1 MPEVR
6 PAPGDDIGGTAD
18 KAVGFELVAD
28 TVAGRE
34 ITALAEEHAEVFAQR
49 ADKHDRAGSFPFENF
64 QEMQAS
70 SFLAATVPTEFGGL
84 GVTSVHDVMV
94 AISRL
99 ARGDASTAIAA
110 NMHIT
115 GVLGMVHVLR
125 RVRAEGDEGAEGA
138 LADLLSRAG
147 SGSAVMCFP
156 LTEQGTDQTAPQTEA
171 TPRENGYVLNGRKVF
186 GTLSPAAQVFFPS
199 VRVPKPGG
207 GYLSATAVVPRDT
220 PGLRIEDNWDALGMC
235 ASGSN
240 DVTFTDCFIPAGQLF
255 APSDTYGTVAPGY
268 VASALTVNVPLV
280 ASFLGIAEAARTH
293 AARAAERRKGPRA
306 RRLADRSSIQQL
318 MAGID
323 VDLAV
328 CRALMDRTGRLVDA
342 FLARDESDVPEVGA
356 LHELMKEAQCA
367 KYVVN
372 RTSVDVV
379 DRAMTVCGGGAY
391 LTGHPL
397 ARLYRDARAGAFM
410 QPFSPHEAL
419 EYIGKVGL
427 GLEPVL
433 DR

>member
-1 MPEVR
+1 
-6 PAPGDDIGGTAD
+6 
-18 KAVGFELVAD
+18 
-28 TVAGRE
+28 
-34 ITALAEEHAEVFAQR
+34 
-49 ADKHDRAGSFPFENF
+49 
-64 QEMQAS
+64 MQDS
-70 SFLAATVPTEFGGL
+70 SFFMATVPTEFGGL
-84 GVTSVHDVMV
+84 GVTSVHDLIV
-94 AISRL
+94 AMSRL

-125 RVRAEGDEGAEGA
+125 QAKAEGDEGTVGA
-138 LADLLSRAG
+138 VSGMLSLAG

-156 LTEQGTDQTAPQTEA
+156 LTERGTDQTAPQTEA
-171 TPRENGYVLNGRKVF
+171 TPRGDGYVLNGHKIF
-186 GTLSPAAQVFFPS
+186 GTVSPIAQMFFPS
-199 VRVPKPGG
+199 VRVAKPGG
-207 GYLSATAVVPRDT
+207 GYLTATAVVPRDT
-220 PGLRIEDNWDALGMC
+220 PGLQIADNWDALGMR

-240 DVTFTDCFIPAGQLF
+240 DVTFTDCFIPAGQLL
-255 APSDTYGTVAPGY
+255 APADTYGTIAPGY
-268 VASALTVNVPLV
+268 VASALIVNMPLA
-280 ASFLGIAEAARTH
+280 ASYLGIGEAARAH
-293 AARAAERRKGPRA
+293 ALRAAERRKGPRS

-318 MAGID
+318 MARID

-328 CRALMDRTGRLVDA
+328 CRALMDRIGRLVDA
-342 FLARDESDVPEVGA
+342 FLARDESGVPEVGV
-356 LHELMKEAQCA
+356 LHQLMKEAQCA

-391 LTGHPL
+391 MTGNPL
-397 ARLYRDARAGAFM
+397 GRLYRDARAGAFM

-427 GLEPVL
+427 GLDPVL